1 MNILN
6 IAGAIFLGGIGI
18 GMGAVLI
25 GLGYAIYK
33 SFKD

>member
-25 GLGYAIYK
+25 GIGYAIYK